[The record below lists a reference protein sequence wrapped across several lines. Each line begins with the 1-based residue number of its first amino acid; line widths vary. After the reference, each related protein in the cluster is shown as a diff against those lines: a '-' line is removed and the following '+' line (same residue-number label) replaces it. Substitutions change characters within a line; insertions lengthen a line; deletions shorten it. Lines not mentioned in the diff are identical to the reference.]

1 MVFGST
7 IAFLFM
13 SVVFAVL
20 IWRFARLDRALTRW
34 FEDRIFRR
42 NRTKETEVDITT
54 AAKLDIGNL
63 PANMDFIAGF
73 GKEKAA
79 PQDLTDTILRP
90 TMGLRFISLVLVG
103 ACLWMVWFGPKD
115 LIGGSLQLQMGL
127 TAMLAYAAGYIQLY
141 QLRYDHVRFVHL
153 NWFFRQQAHDWKDL
167 TSIKDNGHYMYELRM
182 EKGRKVEVQKYL
194 VGIPRFVAF
203 AKNQV
208 VQNNL
213 HGGRAA

>member
-7 IAFLFM
+7 ITYLIL
-13 SVVFAVL
+13 SVVLTVL
-20 IWRFARLDRALTRW
+20 LWRFIRLDRAMTRW

-42 NRTKETEVDITT
+42 NRSKETDVDMTT

-79 PQDLTDTILRP
+79 PQDMTDTILRP
-90 TMGLRFISLVLVG
+90 TVGLRFISVVLVG
-103 ACLWMVWFGPKD
+103 ACLWMIWLGPKE
-115 LIGGSLQLQMGL
+115 LIGGSLQLRLGL
-127 TAMLAYAAGYIQLY
+127 TAALAYAAAYIQLY
-141 QLRYDHVRFVHL
+141 QLRYDHARFVHL

-167 TSIKDNGHYMYELRM
+167 TNIKDNGHYMYELRM

-194 VGIPRFVAF
+194 VGITGFVAF

-213 HGGRAA
+213 RGAQP